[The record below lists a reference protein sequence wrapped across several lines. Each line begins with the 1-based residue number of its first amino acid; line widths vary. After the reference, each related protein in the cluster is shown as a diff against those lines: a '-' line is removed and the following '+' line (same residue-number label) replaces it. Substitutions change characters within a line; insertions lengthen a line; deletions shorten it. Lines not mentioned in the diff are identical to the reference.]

1 MLKKISGN
9 SLTLL
14 LPEVVMQVLGNRRLT
29 KKFKKEKLRNEMTLW
44 GSLAKLQHIPGN
56 PEGQTTTGQGARV
69 AYRQTQER
77 PKEALI
83 SILA

>member
-1 MLKKISGN
+1 MKKISGN

-56 PEGQTTTGQGARV
+56 PEGHVHVWPVGKHKKDPR
-69 AYRQTQER
+69 R
-77 PKEALI
+77 P
-83 SILA
+83 